1 MSDRSNG
8 KVGFSVWATP
18 WGPMGAVAGANG
30 IRRVVL
36 PHYGRDDLAQL
47 LAWEHQGAVRD
58 DGRFEAFAQLTRD
71 YLNGTAVDFSSVP
84 CDLPGEGTF
93 FGRVYRACRA
103 IPYGKTLNYG
113 GLAVKVG
120 QPDAARAVATAMSKN
135 PTPLLVPCHR
145 VIYADGSPGGFSAE
159 GGEAL
164 KRRLLDLE
172 RRTAT

>member
-1 MSDRSNG
+1 MGNTSHA
-8 KVGFSVWATP
+8 KLAFSVWATP
-18 WGPMGAVAGANG
+18 WGPMGAVTGPNG

-36 PHYGRDDLAQL
+36 PHYGRKDLAEL
-47 LAWEHQGAVRD
+47 LAWEHKGAVQD
-58 DGRFEAFAQLTRD
+58 DARFEAFAQLTRD
-71 YLNGTAVDFSSVP
+71 YLNGATVDFSPVL
-84 CDLPGEGTF
+84 CELPGERTF
-93 FGRVYRACRA
+93 FGRVYRACRE

-113 GLAVKVG
+113 GLAVKIG

-135 PTPLLVPCHR
+135 STPLLVPCHR

-159 GGEAL
+159 GGEVL